1 MEKSDANPM
10 MKIMLD
16 QMKAQLADA
25 FPGGWDGLKALINDA
40 DKWAEMMGGLMDVMK
55 NLSEDDLNMMM
66 SQISA
71 MGGMGGG
78 AGMGG
83 AGMGGGGGMPPGMGG
98 FGGANSFG
106 DTLGDTAGTLAGL
119 DDLSEGED

>member
-83 AGMGGGGGMPPGMGG
+83 GGGMPPGMGG

-106 DTLGDTAGTLAGL
+106 DTLGDTAGTLAVL
-119 DDLSEGED
+119 DDLS